1 MNILAI
7 GAHPD
12 DIEFGCGGILI
23 KEAKQ
28 GHMIKNLVLTKGEAG
43 SNGTPEGREEESK
56 QAAKVIGAEIEF
68 LDMGGDCHIEYT
80 PANVIQIARVIRI
93 FKPDI
98 ILTPDLGT
106 NQHPD
111 HFKVGQMTRDACR
124 YARYG
129 GLTELKDLPCHKI
142 KNLYFYPIT
151 SQVPNPDIIIDIS
164 EVFDTWT
171 KVMECH
177 GSQLQTKQYIEL
189 QTRKASYLGTLTGG
203 NYAQGLFKNDALQ
216 VNFIS
221 DLELS
226 SRNF

>member
-1 MNILAI
+1 MKILAV

-23 KEAKQ
+23 KEAKK
-28 GHMIKNLVLTKGEAG
+28 GSTLKNLVLTKGEAG

-56 QAAKVIGAEIEF
+56 QAAKIMGADIEF
-68 LDMGGDCHIEYT
+68 LEMGGDCHVNYLPE
-80 PANVIQIARVIRI
+80 NVIEIARVIRI

-98 ILTPDLGT
+98 VLTTDLGT

-142 KNLYFYPIT
+142 KNLYFYPVT
-151 SQVPNPDIIIDIS
+151 SEIDHPDIVIDIS
-164 EVFDTWT
+164 DVFGTWVEVM
-171 KVMECH
+171 KCH
-177 GSQLQTKQYIEL
+177 ESQLQTRQYIEL
-189 QTRKASYLGTLTGG
+189 QTRRASHLGTLTGG
-203 NYAQGLFKNDALQ
+203 NYAQGLWKNDALQ
-216 VNFIS
+216 VDFIS
-221 DLELS
+221 DLGLS